1 MKILFSSSLSL
12 HVSFSFSGF
21 DCLFDPWIW
30 REFSNKLQP
39 RVFSWVSAERDQT
52 SATYGLNESVAEG
65 KESLVSGTW
74 VIHKAREKTQSE
86 QEKEKKKASGS
97 TFKAS
102 SCYVWW
108 SYICEFEQLNWK
120 QQLWL
125 LERGQ
130 SATSLKSTGM
140 TGWPGFMLKA
150 FFSQLTGKCYLEQ
163 YNTDYI
169 HATQSTT
176 ANTGVLQLQLWDV
189 SLFVLARVKML

>member
-1 MKILFSSSLSL
+1 MSQRGARPNIGNIRIEWECCWRKGKLSEWHL
-12 HVSFSFSGF
+12 SYSQGSRK
-21 DCLFDPWIW
+21 DAEWT
-30 REFSNKLQP
+30 RE
-39 RVFSWVSAERDQT
+39 R
-52 SATYGLNESVAEG
+52 
-65 KESLVSGTW
+65 
-74 VIHKAREKTQSE
+74 
-86 QEKEKKKASGS
+86 KKKASGS

-189 SLFVLARVKML
+189 SLFCACKG